1 MIYGGT
7 DVIDYLPASAW
18 NCLRAFVAEANPPG
32 LRPRDWRL
40 FYDFVKSCHLHQA
53 LLSRESLFGF
63 LNANGFADDLA
74 DELGSVY
81 LHGRALLAVEA
92 GVQGE
97 ISDVQEPNP
106 I

>member
-1 MIYGGT
+1 MIYGGA

-18 NCLRAFVAEANPPG
+18 RFLRAFVAEANPPG

-53 LLSRESLFGF
+53 LLSRESLTGF
-63 LNANGFADDLA
+63 LSANGFADDLA

-81 LHGRALLAVEA
+81 LHGRALLAVVAGAEA
-92 GVQGE
+92 EV
-97 ISDVQEPNP
+97 SDVHEPNP